1 MVIGL
6 KESLDYIRDLW
17 LVGWLQKLPDWG
29 QAWDIVLLSVTREAC
44 YLVRLGPLEKM
55 RTVWRNCANLPMKD
69 RY

>member
-29 QAWDIVLLSVTREAC
+29 QAWDVVLLSVTREAC
-44 YLVRLGPLEKM
+44 YLARLSLL
-55 RTVWRNCANLPMKD
+55 RR
-69 RY
+69 